1 VSIDARWIWRIVAC
15 LGVWGC
21 ASLARVSIDGYLRH
35 RATGDQAGFALSM
48 AFLVFGF
55 VPATSI
61 SLVLGMAPGPPAA
74 GRIGA
79 GGWLA
84 RLAVS
89 GALLTGAAFFLW
101 FQAHVHAMVAQDGA
115 AGGGERAAWS
125 FESAAAWVLIAFALF
140 QAGCATV
147 ILWPS
152 AARSWWFSVL
162 LVAVGLTAVAAAAIV
177 TGLSGP
183 GALVVAVPWVAWI
196 AVAAWVWRAG
206 RQAHAITSR

>member
-21 ASLARVSIDGYLRH
+21 ASFARMCIDGYLRH
-35 RATGDQAGFALSM
+35 RATGDQAGFALGM
-48 AFLVFGF
+48 TFLVFGF

-61 SLVLGMAPGPPAA
+61 SLVLGMAPGPPAV

-101 FQAHVHAMVAQDGA
+101 FQAHVHAMVAQDGPV
-115 AGGGERAAWS
+115 GGGERAAWS
-125 FESAAAWVLIAFALF
+125 FESAAAGVLIAFALL
-140 QAGCATV
+140 QAACGAV
-147 ILWPS
+147 ILWPG
-152 AARSWWFSVL
+152 AARSWWFSAI
-162 LVAVGLTAVAAAAIV
+162 LVAVGVAALVAVVIAI
-177 TGLSGP
+177 GLSGP
-183 GALVVAVPWVAWI
+183 GALIVAVPWVAWN
-196 AVAAWVWRAG
+196 AVVAWVWRAG
-206 RQAHAITSR
+206 RPRL